1 MTGLRLSD
9 SNWHR
14 LNRSGR
20 EKLEGWRIMTRCR
33 ARIGGICRMEGKEAI
48 KPRAQAEPG
57 AGFRRAELR
66 VLRWQGTGPIFTG
79 PGQST
84 HTQSQNGFLEP
95 NCVWVDAPA
104 SSGSIQFLDETKAI
118 RPAPFP
124 IPLPAAATTFLTGGL
139 AA

>member
-1 MTGLRLSD
+1 MSD
-9 SNWHR
+9 MKAVICR
-14 LNRSGR
+14 PGLNRR
-20 EKLEGWRIMTRCR
+20 RQFAYHCIRK
-33 ARIGGICRMEGKEAI
+33 
-48 KPRAQAEPG
+48 G
-57 AGFRRAELR
+57 AGWSGPCNPDGVSPSLHHDYAC
-66 VLRWQGTGPIFTG
+66 VTGPIFTG

-84 HTQSQNGFLEP
+84 HTQSQNGFFEP

-124 IPLPAAATTFLTGGL
+124 IFFREAAAALLTGGL

>member
-1 MTGLRLSD
+1 MSGEVESSSPTRTCTNSGIYSVF
-9 SNWHR
+9 
-14 LNRSGR
+14 RSY
-20 EKLEGWRIMTRCR
+20 
-33 ARIGGICRMEGKEAI
+33 GI
-48 KPRAQAEPG
+48 
-57 AGFRRAELR
+57 
-66 VLRWQGTGPIFTG
+66 TG

-124 IPLPAAATTFLTGGL
+124 IALRVAAATFLTGGL

>member
-1 MTGLRLSD
+1 MSDMKATIRPGLHPKRHFAY
-9 SNWHR
+9 HR
-14 LNRSGR
+14 NR
-20 EKLEGWRIMTRCR
+20 K
-33 ARIGGICRMEGKEAI
+33 
-48 KPRAQAEPG
+48 G
-57 AGFRRAELR
+57 AGWSGPCNPGGVSPSLHHDHAC
-66 VLRWQGTGPIFTG
+66 VTGPIFTG

-84 HTQSQNGFLEP
+84 HTQSQNGFFEP

-124 IPLPAAATTFLTGGL
+124 ISLLPVAATFLTGGL